1 MPRRCPAQ
9 KYTAMCRRASAC
21 IVLDYGYSPL
31 AGHRAI
37 APLSRQA
44 PNIQRL
50 HSRANR
56 RDHGG
61 MPSDEADKFRKQA
74 DECREQAAKAYSP
87 LDKEAWL
94 RVAEEWIKLAM
105 SVEGRRE

>member
-1 MPRRCPAQ
+1 
-9 KYTAMCRRASAC
+9 
-21 IVLDYGYSPL
+21 
-31 AGHRAI
+31 
-37 APLSRQA
+37 
-44 PNIQRL
+44 
-50 HSRANR
+50 
-56 RDHGG
+56 